1 MIVDMRET
9 SYLCSYEKRKG
20 KGYMDRKHGKVMTS
34 YEETIMDLMIRIEES
49 ERYLKRHDTPKIK
62 PIQIEEG
69 ERETYPSF
77 AVERGKE
84 EKAHEQEIQRQEVES
99 DMGSFTDINDICAQ
113 DCYTKLTAWEWL
125 EARKSAIYNL
135 ILVFSIFFL
144 QLYTIWKEM
153 NDISKWILQGFKY
166 VCIILLLVK
175 TLRWILSGGLH
186 TYLNEES

>member
-20 KGYMDRKHGKVMTS
+20 KGYIS

-49 ERYLKRHDTPKIK
+49 ERYLKRHDAPKIK

-77 AVERGKE
+77 AVSRIKKE
-84 EKAHEQEIQRQEVES
+84 KVEIQKQEVES
-99 DMGSFTDINDICAQ
+99 DMGSFTDINDIYAQ
-113 DCYTKLTAWEWL
+113 DRYTKLTAWEWL
-125 EARKSAIYNL
+125 EARKSMVYNL

-144 QLYTIWKEM
+144 QLYTVWKEM
-153 NDISKWILQGFKY
+153 NDISRWILQGFKY